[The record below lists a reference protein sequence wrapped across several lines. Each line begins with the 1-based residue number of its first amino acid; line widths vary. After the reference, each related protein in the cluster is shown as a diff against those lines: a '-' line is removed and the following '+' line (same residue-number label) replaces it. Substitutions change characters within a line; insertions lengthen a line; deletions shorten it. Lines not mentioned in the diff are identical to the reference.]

1 MIKMQKNKSKG
12 MATKSTA
19 EIIRDNVCT
28 VFNLLNVIIAVALAL
43 VHAWSNLFF
52 IFIIIVNTLI
62 GIYQEI
68 KAKKL
73 VEKLSLLSMPVAH
86 VLRDGRE
93 LEVHPDSVEK
103 GDVLLLESGN
113 VICADSRV
121 LSGSAEINESVLTG
135 ESRPVLK
142 RAGDDLLSGSSV
154 ISGKCRAEVI
164 HTGEENYAAKLV
176 SEVKKYKSANS
187 ELMSSMKK
195 VTRITSFFIVPLGII
210 AFLEALLVRNMTIA
224 DAVISSSAGL
234 LGMLPKGLVLL
245 MSVGLAIGVIR
256 LSKKNVLVQ
265 ELYSLEN
272 LAHCD
277 VLCLD
282 KTGTLTV
289 GHMEV
294 EQVIPL
300 GCDKARAQ
308 QLLASYVSASEDNNA
323 TFCALKEYCAHAAP
337 QRAFA
342 GVPFS
347 SARKWSSVTLEN
359 GEYLVLGAYERLGLK
374 GDMPL
379 QFREQMQQG
388 KRVLFAG
395 ITRQKPQADGELCAV
410 EPAAAVIIADPLR
423 KNAKDTIAYFERQG
437 VEVKVISGDDP
448 VTASA
453 VAARAGIKNAQRC
466 IDLSNAAPED
476 VKNAADKYTVFGRVS
491 PEQKKLLVTAL
502 QEKGHS
508 VGMTGDGVNDLLAMK
523 QADCS
528 VAIGQGSD
536 AARQTA
542 QLVLLDSDFAVLKD
556 VISEGRRV
564 VNNIT
569 KSAGVFFIKTLYS
582 VFITLWCVI
591 FNLPFPFIPIQITL
605 IDLVI
610 EGFPSFFMSLERN
623 DKPVRSKFLPSAIGA
638 ALPNAVAVTVCCIV
652 LTMAGTALGI
662 EQSQIGLVTY
672 LTLGAISVMGVVK
685 ASLPFNWLRGGL
697 CAVSALGYAGA
708 VAILP
713 NLFKLPARNPGL
725 FSLLRLESSSV
736 LPLIMSI
743 LAGIIITLA
752 CELIIAAVRRK
763 KTEKRLR
770 RKAVF

>member
-1 MIKMQKNKSKG
+1 MQKNKSKG

-187 ELMSSMKK
+187 ELMGSMKK

-523 QADCS
+523 QADCA

-672 LTLGAISVMGVVK
+672 LTLGAVSVMGVVK

-697 CAVSALGYAGA
+697 CAVSALGYVGA

-725 FSLLRLESSSV
+725 FSLLRLENSSV

-763 KTEKRLR
+763 KTGKRLR

>member
-1 MIKMQKNKSKG
+1 MQKNKSKG

-582 VFITLWCVI
+582 VFITMWCVI

-697 CAVSALGYAGA
+697 CAVSALGYVGA

-725 FSLLRLESSSV
+725 FSLLRLENSSV

-763 KTEKRLR
+763 KQENG
-770 RKAVF
+770 

>member
-1 MIKMQKNKSKG
+1 MQKNKSKG

-672 LTLGAISVMGVVK
+672 LTLGAVSVMGVVK

-697 CAVSALGYAGA
+697 CAVSALGYVGA

-725 FSLLRLESSSV
+725 FSLLRLENSSV

-763 KTEKRLR
+763 KQENG
-770 RKAVF
+770 

>member
-1 MIKMQKNKSKG
+1 MQKNKSKG

-453 VAARAGIKNAQRC
+453 VAARAGIKNAQRR

-652 LTMAGTALGI
+652 LTMAGSSLGI

-713 NLFKLPARNPGL
+713 NLFKLPARTPGL
-725 FSLLRLESSSV
+725 FSLLRLENSSV

>member
-1 MIKMQKNKSKG
+1 MQKNKSKG

-410 EPAAAVIIADPLR
+410 EPAAAGIIADPLR

-476 VKNAADKYTVFGRVS
+476 VKNAADKYTVLGRVS

-662 EQSQIGLVTY
+662 EQSQTGLVTY

-697 CAVSALGYAGA
+697 CAVSALGYVGA

-763 KTEKRLR
+763 KQENG
-770 RKAVF
+770 

>member
-1 MIKMQKNKSKG
+1 MQKNKSKG

-323 TFCALKEYCAHAAP
+323 TFCALKEYCALAAP

-652 LTMAGTALGI
+652 LTMAGSSLGI

-697 CAVSALGYAGA
+697 CTVSALGYVGA

-763 KTEKRLR
+763 KQKNC
-770 RKAVF
+770 

>member
-1 MIKMQKNKSKG
+1 MQKNKSKG

-672 LTLGAISVMGVVK
+672 LTLGAVSVMGVVK

-713 NLFKLPARNPGL
+713 NLFKLPARTPGL
-725 FSLLRLESSSV
+725 FSLLRLENSSV

>member
-1 MIKMQKNKSKG
+1 MQKNKSKG

-672 LTLGAISVMGVVK
+672 LTLGAVSVMGVVK

-713 NLFKLPARNPGL
+713 NLFKLPARTPGL

-763 KTEKRLR
+763 KQENG
-770 RKAVF
+770 

>member
-1 MIKMQKNKSKG
+1 MQKNKSKG

-86 VLRDGRE
+86 ILRDGRE

-697 CAVSALGYAGA
+697 CAVSALGYVGA

-763 KTEKRLR
+763 KQENG
-770 RKAVF
+770 

>member
-1 MIKMQKNKSKG
+1 MQKNKSKG

-672 LTLGAISVMGVVK
+672 LTLGAVSVMGVVK

-763 KTEKRLR
+763 KQENG
-770 RKAVF
+770 

>member
-1 MIKMQKNKSKG
+1 MQKNKSKG

-713 NLFKLPARNPGL
+713 NLFKLPARTPGL
-725 FSLLRLESSSV
+725 FSLLRLENSSV

-763 KTEKRLR
+763 KQENG
-770 RKAVF
+770 

>member
-1 MIKMQKNKSKG
+1 MQKNKSKG

-300 GCDKARAQ
+300 GCDKTRAQ

-697 CAVSALGYAGA
+697 CAVSALGYVGA

-713 NLFKLPARNPGL
+713 NLFKLPARTPGL

-763 KTEKRLR
+763 KQKNC
-770 RKAVF
+770 

>member
-1 MIKMQKNKSKG
+1 MQKNKSKG

-652 LTMAGTALGI
+652 LTMAGSSLGI
-662 EQSQIGLVTY
+662 EQSQTGLVTY
-672 LTLGAISVMGVVK
+672 LTLGAVSVMGVVK

-697 CAVSALGYAGA
+697 CAVSALGYVGA

-725 FSLLRLESSSV
+725 FSLLRLENSSV

-763 KTEKRLR
+763 KQENG
-770 RKAVF
+770 

>member
-1 MIKMQKNKSKG
+1 MQKNKSKG

-652 LTMAGTALGI
+652 LTMAGSSLGI

-697 CAVSALGYAGA
+697 CAVSALGYVGA

-725 FSLLRLESSSV
+725 FSLLRLENSSV

-763 KTEKRLR
+763 KQENG
-770 RKAVF
+770 

>member
-1 MIKMQKNKSKG
+1 MQKNKSKG

-86 VLRDGRE
+86 VLRDGCE

-652 LTMAGTALGI
+652 LTMAGSSLGI

-697 CAVSALGYAGA
+697 CAVSALGYVGA

-713 NLFKLPARNPGL
+713 NLFKLPARTPGL

>member
-1 MIKMQKNKSKG
+1 MQKNKSKG

-652 LTMAGTALGI
+652 LTMAGSSLGI

-697 CAVSALGYAGA
+697 CAVSALGYVGA

-713 NLFKLPARNPGL
+713 NLFKLPARTPGL

>member
-1 MIKMQKNKSKG
+1 MQKNKSKG

-300 GCDKARAQ
+300 GCDKTRAE

-623 DKPVRSKFLPSAIGA
+623 DKPVRGKFLPSAIGA

-652 LTMAGTALGI
+652 LTMA
-662 EQSQIGLVTY
+662 
-672 LTLGAISVMGVVK
+672 
-685 ASLPFNWLRGGL
+685 
-697 CAVSALGYAGA
+697 
-708 VAILP
+708 
-713 NLFKLPARNPGL
+713 
-725 FSLLRLESSSV
+725 
-736 LPLIMSI
+736 
-743 LAGIIITLA
+743 
-752 CELIIAAVRRK
+752 
-763 KTEKRLR
+763 
-770 RKAVF
+770 

>member
-1 MIKMQKNKSKG
+1 MQKNKSKG

-93 LEVHPDSVEK
+93 LEVHPDSVKK

-672 LTLGAISVMGVVK
+672 LTLGAVSVMGVVK

-713 NLFKLPARNPGL
+713 NLFKLPARTPGL

>member
-1 MIKMQKNKSKG
+1 MQKNKSKG

-652 LTMAGTALGI
+652 LTMAGSSLGI
-662 EQSQIGLVTY
+662 EQSQTGLVTY

-697 CAVSALGYAGA
+697 CAVSALGYVGA

-713 NLFKLPARNPGL
+713 NLFKLPARTPGL

-763 KTEKRLR
+763 KQKNC
-770 RKAVF
+770 

>member
-1 MIKMQKNKSKG
+1 MQKNKSKG

-300 GCDKARAQ
+300 GCDKTRAQ

-652 LTMAGTALGI
+652 LTMAGSSLGI

-697 CAVSALGYAGA
+697 CAVSALGYVGA

-713 NLFKLPARNPGL
+713 NLFKLPARTPGL

-763 KTEKRLR
+763 KQKNG
-770 RKAVF
+770 

>member
-1 MIKMQKNKSKG
+1 MQKNKSKG

-623 DKPVRSKFLPSAIGA
+623 DKPVRGKFLPSAIGA

-652 LTMAGTALGI
+652 LTMAGTSLGI

-713 NLFKLPARNPGL
+713 NLFKLPARTPGL

-763 KTEKRLR
+763 KQKNG
-770 RKAVF
+770 

>member
-1 MIKMQKNKSKG
+1 MQKNKSKG

-142 RAGDDLLSGSSV
+142 RSGDDLLSGSSV

-623 DKPVRSKFLPSAIGA
+623 DKPVRGKFLPSAIGA

-652 LTMAGTALGI
+652 LTMAGTSLGI

-697 CAVSALGYAGA
+697 CAVSALGYVGA

-713 NLFKLPARNPGL
+713 NLFKLPARTPGL
-725 FSLLRLESSSV
+725 FSLLRLENSSV

-770 RKAVF
+770 RKTVF

>member
-1 MIKMQKNKSKG
+1 MQKNKSKG

-256 LSKKNVLVQ
+256 LSKKNILVQ

-697 CAVSALGYAGA
+697 CAVSALGYVGA

-763 KTEKRLR
+763 KQKNG
-770 RKAVF
+770 

>member
-1 MIKMQKNKSKG
+1 MQKNKSKG

-294 EQVIPL
+294 AQVIPL
-300 GCDKARAQ
+300 GCDKTRAQ

-395 ITRQKPQADGELCAV
+395 ITRQKPQADGELCVV

-652 LTMAGTALGI
+652 LTMAGSSLGI

-697 CAVSALGYAGA
+697 CTVSALGYVGA

-763 KTEKRLR
+763 KQKNC
-770 RKAVF
+770 

>member
-1 MIKMQKNKSKG
+1 MQKNKSKG

-523 QADCS
+523 QADGS

-591 FNLPFPFIPIQITL
+591 FNLPFPYIPIQITL

-697 CAVSALGYAGA
+697 CAVSALGYVGA

-763 KTEKRLR
+763 KQKNC
-770 RKAVF
+770 

>member
-1 MIKMQKNKSKG
+1 MQKNKSKG

-86 VLRDGRE
+86 VLRDGCE

-652 LTMAGTALGI
+652 LTMAGSSLGI
-662 EQSQIGLVTY
+662 EQSQTGLVTY

-697 CAVSALGYAGA
+697 CAVSALGYVGA

-713 NLFKLPARNPGL
+713 NLFKLPARTPGL

-763 KTEKRLR
+763 KQENG
-770 RKAVF
+770 

>member
-1 MIKMQKNKSKG
+1 MQKNKSKG

-652 LTMAGTALGI
+652 LTMAGSSLGI
-662 EQSQIGLVTY
+662 EQSQTGLVTY

-697 CAVSALGYAGA
+697 CAVSALGYVGA

-763 KTEKRLR
+763 KQENG
-770 RKAVF
+770 

>member
-1 MIKMQKNKSKG
+1 MQKNKSKG

-93 LEVHPDSVEK
+93 LEVHPDRVEK

-113 VICADSRV
+113 VICADSKV

-491 PEQKKLLVTAL
+491 PEQKKLFVTAL

-652 LTMAGTALGI
+652 LTMAGSSLGI

-672 LTLGAISVMGVVK
+672 LTLGAVSVMGVVK

-713 NLFKLPARNPGL
+713 NLFKLPARTPGL

-763 KTEKRLR
+763 KQENG
-770 RKAVF
+770 

>member
-1 MIKMQKNKSKG
+1 MQKNKSKG

-638 ALPNAVAVTVCCIV
+638 ALPNAIAVTVCCIV
-652 LTMAGTALGI
+652 LTMAGSSLGI

-697 CAVSALGYAGA
+697 CAVSALGYVGA

-763 KTEKRLR
+763 KQKNC
-770 RKAVF
+770 

>member
-1 MIKMQKNKSKG
+1 MQKNKSKG

-113 VICADSRV
+113 VICADSKV

-697 CAVSALGYAGA
+697 CAVSALGYVGA

-713 NLFKLPARNPGL
+713 NLFKLPARTPGL

-763 KTEKRLR
+763 KTGKRLR

>member
-1 MIKMQKNKSKG
+1 MQKNKSKG

-142 RAGDDLLSGSSV
+142 CAGDDLLSGSSV

-652 LTMAGTALGI
+652 LTMAGSSLGI
-662 EQSQIGLVTY
+662 EQSQTGLVTY

-697 CAVSALGYAGA
+697 CAVSALGYVGA

-713 NLFKLPARNPGL
+713 NLFKLPARTPGL

-763 KTEKRLR
+763 KQENG
-770 RKAVF
+770 

>member
-1 MIKMQKNKSKG
+1 MQKNKSKG

-623 DKPVRSKFLPSAIGA
+623 DKPVRGKFLPSAIGA

-652 LTMAGTALGI
+652 LTMAGSSLGI

-697 CAVSALGYAGA
+697 CAVSALGYVGA

-713 NLFKLPARNPGL
+713 NLFKLPARTPGL
-725 FSLLRLESSSV
+725 FSLLRLERSSV

-763 KTEKRLR
+763 KQKNG
-770 RKAVF
+770 

>member
-1 MIKMQKNKSKG
+1 MQKNKSKG

-652 LTMAGTALGI
+652 LTMAGSSLGI

-725 FSLLRLESSSV
+725 FSLLRLENSSV

>member
-1 MIKMQKNKSKG
+1 MQKNKSKG

-142 RAGDDLLSGSSV
+142 CAGDDLLSGSSV

-652 LTMAGTALGI
+652 LTMAGSSLGI

-697 CAVSALGYAGA
+697 CAVSALGYVGA

-713 NLFKLPARNPGL
+713 NLFKLPARTPGL

>member
-1 MIKMQKNKSKG
+1 MQKNKSKG

-323 TFCALKEYCAHAAP
+323 TFCALKEYCALAAP

-359 GEYLVLGAYERLGLK
+359 GEYLVLGAYERLGFK

-652 LTMAGTALGI
+652 LTMAGSSLGI
-662 EQSQIGLVTY
+662 EQSQTGLVTY
-672 LTLGAISVMGVVK
+672 LTLGAVSVMGVVK

-697 CAVSALGYAGA
+697 CAVSALGYVGA

-713 NLFKLPARNPGL
+713 NLLKLPARNPGL

-763 KTEKRLR
+763 KTGKRLR

>member
-1 MIKMQKNKSKG
+1 
-12 MATKSTA
+12 
-19 EIIRDNVCT
+19 
-28 VFNLLNVIIAVALAL
+28 
-43 VHAWSNLFF
+43 
-52 IFIIIVNTLI
+52 
-62 GIYQEI
+62 
-68 KAKKL
+68 
-73 VEKLSLLSMPVAH
+73 
-86 VLRDGRE
+86 
-93 LEVHPDSVEK
+93 
-103 GDVLLLESGN
+103 
-113 VICADSRV
+113 
-121 LSGSAEINESVLTG
+121 
-135 ESRPVLK
+135 
-142 RAGDDLLSGSSV
+142 
-154 ISGKCRAEVI
+154 
-164 HTGEENYAAKLV
+164 
-176 SEVKKYKSANS
+176 
-187 ELMSSMKK
+187 
-195 VTRITSFFIVPLGII
+195 
-210 AFLEALLVRNMTIA
+210 
-224 DAVISSSAGL
+224 
-234 LGMLPKGLVLL
+234 
-245 MSVGLAIGVIR
+245 
-256 LSKKNVLVQ
+256 
-265 ELYSLEN
+265 
-272 LAHCD
+272 
-277 VLCLD
+277 
-282 KTGTLTV
+282 
-289 GHMEV
+289 
-294 EQVIPL
+294 
-300 GCDKARAQ
+300 
-308 QLLASYVSASEDNNA
+308 
-323 TFCALKEYCAHAAP
+323 
-337 QRAFA
+337 
-342 GVPFS
+342 
-347 SARKWSSVTLEN
+347 
-359 GEYLVLGAYERLGLK
+359 
-374 GDMPL
+374 MPL

-528 VAIGQGSD
+528 AAIGQGSD

-652 LTMAGTALGI
+652 LTMAGSSLGI

-697 CAVSALGYAGA
+697 CAVSALGYVGA

-713 NLFKLPARNPGL
+713 NLFKLPARTPGL

>member
-1 MIKMQKNKSKG
+1 MQKNKSKG

-491 PEQKKLLVTAL
+491 PEQKKLLVKAL

-652 LTMAGTALGI
+652 LTMAGSSLGI
-662 EQSQIGLVTY
+662 EQSQTGLVTY

-697 CAVSALGYAGA
+697 CAVSALGYVGA

-763 KTEKRLR
+763 KQENG
-770 RKAVF
+770 

>member
-1 MIKMQKNKSKG
+1 MQKNKSKG

-142 RAGDDLLSGSSV
+142 RAGDDLLSGSTV

-582 VFITLWCVI
+582 VFITMWCVI

-652 LTMAGTALGI
+652 LTMAGSSLGI

-697 CAVSALGYAGA
+697 CAVSALGYVGA

-725 FSLLRLESSSV
+725 FSLLRLENSSV

-763 KTEKRLR
+763 KQENG
-770 RKAVF
+770 

>member
-1 MIKMQKNKSKG
+1 MQKNKSKG

-113 VICADSRV
+113 VICADSKV

-453 VAARAGIKNAQRC
+453 VAARAGIKNAQRR

-623 DKPVRSKFLPSAIGA
+623 DKPVRGKFLPSAIGA

-652 LTMAGTALGI
+652 LTMAGSSLGI

-672 LTLGAISVMGVVK
+672 LTLGAVSVMGVVK

-697 CAVSALGYAGA
+697 CAVSALGYVGA

-713 NLFKLPARNPGL
+713 NLFKLPARTPGL

>member
-1 MIKMQKNKSKG
+1 M
-12 MATKSTA
+12 
-19 EIIRDNVCT
+19 
-28 VFNLLNVIIAVALAL
+28 
-43 VHAWSNLFF
+43 
-52 IFIIIVNTLI
+52 
-62 GIYQEI
+62 
-68 KAKKL
+68 
-73 VEKLSLLSMPVAH
+73 
-86 VLRDGRE
+86 
-93 LEVHPDSVEK
+93 HPDSVEK

-113 VICADSRV
+113 VICADSKV

-697 CAVSALGYAGA
+697 CAVSALGYVGA

-713 NLFKLPARNPGL
+713 NLFKLPARTPGL

-763 KTEKRLR
+763 KQKNC
-770 RKAVF
+770 